1 VLKRYK
7 SNEELPAGN
16 IIADMQPINDKSNK
30 LMMKKIRH
38 EVEEAIF

>member
-1 VLKRYK
+1 MLKRYK
-7 SNEELPAGN
+7 SNEDLPVN
-16 IIADMQPINDKSNK
+16 IMADMQPKNDKSNK